1 MSAPNSKQS
10 DARNTH
16 IPSLEFEMPVAVSSC
31 VCSCTVV
38 LEWTAVSATDG
49 HLLLGRGRIQ
59 GGGVPVRVVGGA
71 VVVVAVGRQVR
82 VVGRLEGPA
91 HEAGQHQSPA
101 ERDRKS
107 EGRGKK
113 GSGR

>member
-16 IPSLEFEMPVAVSSC
+16 IPSLEFEMPVAVSLW
-31 VCSCTVV
+31 VCSCTAV
-38 LEWTAVSATDG
+38 LEWTAVLATDG
-49 HLLLGRGRIQ
+49 HLLVRRGRIQ

-82 VVGRLEGPA
+82 LVGRLEGPA
-91 HEAGQHQSPA
+91 HQDGQHKNPA
-101 ERDRKS
+101 ERTEKQR
-107 EGRGKK
+107 
-113 GSGR
+113 

>member
-59 GGGVPVRVVGGA
+59 GGGVPVRVLGGA
-71 VVVVAVGRQVR
+71 VVVVAVGREVR
-82 VVGRLEGPA
+82 VVGRR
-91 HEAGQHQSPA
+91 Q
-101 ERDRKS
+101 DRKS
-107 EGRGKK
+107 VGEGK
-113 GSGR
+113 SGAVVVSLGGRRI